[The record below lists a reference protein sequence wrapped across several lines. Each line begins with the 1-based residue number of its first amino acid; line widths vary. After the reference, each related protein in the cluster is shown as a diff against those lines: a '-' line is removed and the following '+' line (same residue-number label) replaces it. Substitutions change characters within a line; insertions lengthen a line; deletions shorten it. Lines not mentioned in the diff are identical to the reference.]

1 MFNIDEI
8 YSVSDFLALCKKNI
22 EDNIPTCWL
31 RGEISNL
38 SRPASGHWYFSI
50 KDNRGQ
56 INCALF
62 RLNQRHI
69 KFDLEHGMEVIIRAA
84 PSLYEARGDFQLIVE
99 HIEPVGVGNLQLAF
113 EQLKEK
119 LAKEGLFDTQNKKPL
134 PKKPSVIGVVSSS
147 TGSVIQDIIKVL
159 KNRYPFTQIRLYDSL
174 VQGESAS
181 QNLIRALNSADQN
194 KQCDVIILARGGGSL
209 EDLWAF
215 NEEPLAREIFHAN
228 TPIISAVGHET
239 DTTIADFVSDA
250 RAPTPSAAA
259 MMATPDRQ
267 ELLAKSEQLH
277 SRLIKASRQHINLY
291 QHQLQ
296 RYHLTSPAQQ
306 IYTLFQQIDGLFAQ
320 LSHKIHLLVH
330 QKNTTLNSW
339 VERLK
344 KQSPI
349 TRIQNKK
356 QATAVAKLRLLQSTN
371 NTLNQHQ
378 NQLVF
383 LVERLH
389 RSVRHDLEKHNNSL
403 RSYANAL
410 DHLSPLKTL
419 SRGYSLTTD
428 THNKLILSVCD
439 IKIGTKITTTLTD
452 GTIDSTIDK
461 IDKN

>member
-22 EDNIPTCWL
+22 ENTIPTCWL
-31 RGEISNL
+31 RGEISNV

-56 INCALF
+56 IKCALF

-119 LAKEGLFDTQNKKPL
+119 LAKEGLFDAKYKKPL
-134 PKKPSVIGVVSSS
+134 PQRPRVIGVVSSS

-181 QNLIRALNSADQN
+181 QNLIRALNNADQS

-215 NEEPLAREIFHAN
+215 NEESLAREIFHAN

-239 DTTIADFVSDA
+239 DTTIADFVSDV
-250 RAPTPSAAA
+250 RTPTPSAAA
-259 MMATPDRQ
+259 MIATPDRH
-267 ELLAKSEQLH
+267 ELLTKSEQLH
-277 SRLIKASRQHINLY
+277 ARLIKASRQHIDFY

-296 RYHLTSPAQQ
+296 SYHLTSPAQK
-306 IYTLFQQIDGLFAQ
+306 IYTLFQQIDGLFSQ
-320 LSHKIHLLVH
+320 LSHKTHLLIH
-330 QKNTTLNSW
+330 QQNSLLGFW
-339 VERLK
+339 LERLK

-349 TRIQNKK
+349 ARIQDKK
-356 QATAVAKLRLLQSTN
+356 QATEVAKLRLLQSTN
-371 NTLNQHQ
+371 NSLNRHQ
-378 NQLVF
+378 NQLIS
-383 LVERLH
+383 LIERLH
-389 RSVRHDLEKHNNSL
+389 RGVRHNLEKNNNSI
-403 RSYANAL
+403 RTYAKAL

-439 IKIGTKITTTLTD
+439 IKIGAKITTTLTD
-452 GTIDSTIDK
+452 GTIDSTINN